1 MTRTPAPSA
10 APASTV
16 PAVPAED
23 RAARRCVAALTARG
37 ATVAVAESL
46 TAGQVTA
53 RLADVPGAST
63 VLRGAVVAYATPL
76 KHEVLGVDVGLLSE
90 RGPVD
95 EDVARQMCAGVARLL
110 GADHAVATT
119 GVAGPGA
126 ADGHDAGTVWI
137 AALGP
142 AGTRTRLLRLAGTRP
157 AVRRAATRAALALL
171 GELVADEVNRGRAGA
186 DAPATSA
193 ATPQIRSL
201 SADR

>member
-95 EDVARQMCAGVARLL
+95 EDVATTPSPPPASPALVPPTGMTRAPCGSPRWGPPAPVPDSCASPARARPCAGPPPWPPWRCSVSWW
-110 GADHAVATT
+110 
-119 GVAGPGA
+119 P
-126 ADGHDAGTVWI
+126 
-137 AALGP
+137 
-142 AGTRTRLLRLAGTRP
+142 TR
-157 AVRRAATRAALALL
+157 
-171 GELVADEVNRGRAGA
+171 
-186 DAPATSA
+186 
-193 ATPQIRSL
+193 
-201 SADR
+201 